1 MLRIWNTA
9 ESVLSRADGALK
21 SAGHFQ
27 KLMFNLNL
35 YKWRLISVCIY
46 TLKFNV
52 MGLFSK
58 NNKEEDKHEDHSKN
72 AAAGEARYQ
81 CPMKCEG
88 EKTYDQPGRCPVCKM
103 YLQPVK

>member
-1 MLRIWNTA
+1 
-9 ESVLSRADGALK
+9 
-21 SAGHFQ
+21 
-27 KLMFNLNL
+27 
-35 YKWRLISVCIY
+35 
-46 TLKFNV
+46 

-58 NNKEEDKHEDHSKN
+58 KNKEEDKHEDHSKKSES
-72 AAAGEARYQ
+72 GKARYQ

>member
-1 MLRIWNTA
+1 
-9 ESVLSRADGALK
+9 
-21 SAGHFQ
+21 
-27 KLMFNLNL
+27 
-35 YKWRLISVCIY
+35 
-46 TLKFNV
+46 

-58 NNKEEDKHEDHSKN
+58 KDKEESKHENHPEETNS
-72 AAAGEARYQ
+72 GETKYQ

>member
-1 MLRIWNTA
+1 
-9 ESVLSRADGALK
+9 
-21 SAGHFQ
+21 
-27 KLMFNLNL
+27 
-35 YKWRLISVCIY
+35 
-46 TLKFNV
+46 

-58 NNKEEDKHEDHSKN
+58 KNKEEDKHDHSKE
-72 AAAGEARYQ
+72 AASGETRYQ